1 MLIRLLIYGLLVWG
15 IYRIVQS
22 RRHPD
27 GAAARRDGAQAPG
40 PVDDVMV
47 QDPVCGAYFPRSQ
60 AVRADGQGE
69 TPLFCSPECRDRYLD
84 GRT

>member
-1 MLIRLLIYGLLVWG
+1 MLIRLLIYGLLVWV

-22 RRHPD
+22 RRQH
-27 GAAARRDGAQAPG
+27 GEAEQGLGRQASA

-60 AVRADGQGE
+60 AVRAEGQGE
-69 TPLFCSPECRDRYLD
+69 SPLFCSPECRDQYLN
-84 GRT
+84 GRA